1 MTSSCVDAPDDYLG
15 ETSIRGLVRR
25 DGNPVE
31 GAYVRL
37 TGTQEEFV
45 AEQRTLQDGAFRF
58 WVVPG
63 DWTVIC
69 LAPGAERLE
78 QSASVDKGKAVD
90 VKFELLPA
98 GSAARRRIRRGAAG
112 SPRPGADSIKGVA
125 HTVPGAGQAAA
136 GMWVSYPPR

>member
-1 MTSSCVDAPDDYLG
+1 MTSSCVDAPDDYVG
-15 ETSIRGLVRR
+15 ETSIRGVVLR

-45 AEQRTLQDGAFRF
+45 AEQRTPEDGAFRF

-78 QSASVDKGKAVD
+78 QSASVAKGKAVD

-98 GSAARRRIRRGAAG
+98 GSAAG
-112 SPRPGADSIKGVA
+112 
-125 HTVPGAGQAAA
+125 
-136 GMWVSYPPR
+136 